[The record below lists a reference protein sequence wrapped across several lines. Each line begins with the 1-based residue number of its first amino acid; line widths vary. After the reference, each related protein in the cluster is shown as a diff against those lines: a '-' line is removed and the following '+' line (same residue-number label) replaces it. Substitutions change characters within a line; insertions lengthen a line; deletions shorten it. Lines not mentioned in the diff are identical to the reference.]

1 MGRPGTEERPPVHHR
16 YCGRQRERLLQ
27 PVLGEEDGGAQLPV
41 DLPQRGQK
49 VTCGNGVQLAGGFVQ
64 DEDGGLH
71 GHNGGQIQKL
81 LLSAGELRD
90 VFIKPGLD
98 AEEGGHLRHPAADGG
113 RVVPQALQP
122 KGQLV
127 PHLVGDHLVFRAL
140 LDKADALALRPLVQ
154 FPQQLALKEDGPA
167 ALPVGRQGPLQLPQ
181 EGALPAARW
190 AAEHH
195 KFTLPDGQ
203 REITEGG
210 GWLFRVGKGQM
221 VHAQAGRFPVI
232 QDARLLSQSYQAA
245 DGSPAALPAGPA
257 PPARG

>member
-1 MGRPGTEERPPVHHR
+1 MSALPQLLAHLLGGSGTEERSPVHHR
-16 YCGRQRERLLQ
+16 HCGRQRKCLLQ
-27 PVLGEEDGGAQLPV
+27 PVLGKEDGGAQLPV

-49 VTCGNGVQLAGGFVQ
+49 VAGGNGVQLAGGLVQ

-81 LLSAGELRD
+81 LLPSGELRD

-140 LDKADALALRPLVQ
+140 LDEADALALRPLVQ
-154 FPQQLALKEDGPA
+154 FLQRFALKENGSA
-167 ALPVGRQGPLQLPQ
+167 ALPVGRQSPLQLPQ
-181 EGALPAARW
+181 EGALPAARG

-195 KFTLPDGQ
+195 EFALPDSQ
-203 REITEGG
+203 RKIPEGG
-210 GWLFRVGKGQM
+210 GWLLRVGKGQ
-221 VHAQAGRFPVI
+221 V
-232 QDARLLSQSYQAA
+232 LYQK
-245 DGSPAALPAGPA
+245 GILHSSLPPTSSPPT
-257 PPARG
+257 RVK